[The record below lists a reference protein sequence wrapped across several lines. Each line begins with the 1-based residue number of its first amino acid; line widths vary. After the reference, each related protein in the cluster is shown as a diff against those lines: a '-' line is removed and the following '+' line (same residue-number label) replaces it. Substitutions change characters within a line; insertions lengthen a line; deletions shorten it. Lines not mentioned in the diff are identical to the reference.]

1 MFGSDILDVVVG
13 LIFVFLLVSMMCSA
27 IREGLEA
34 FLKTR
39 ATHLEQGIR
48 ELLHDPHAAGLAKQ
62 LFQHPLVASLYSGE
76 YQPPKFSDWWP
87 TALTRGRK
95 LPAYIP
101 SRNFALALMDMA
113 ARGPV
118 IDAGTADP
126 DAGALTF
133 ENVRANVAS
142 ISSPVVQR
150 AMLAALDTAQ
160 GDLQKAQANLE
171 AWYDSSMDRVS
182 GWYKRSTQWILF
194 VIGLLVAVAMNVNT
208 LTIADYL
215 HHNKA
220 TRDALV
226 TPGRSGREG
235 SEFSEW
241 DVRQMRNAKSQK
253 RSCRSGGTRRASPVQ
268 WKWPFIANSR
278 ILLWSLVGWLITALA
293 ASLGAPFWFD
303 ILNKVMV
310 IRSTV
315 KPHEKSG
322 EESSEDRQTGKDKQA
337 TSGGTTP
344 GAPTSPPAQ
353 PIAPLTPLPAPSAGV
368 PPLPQS
374 TAAIDP
380 EHLDGCDVD
389 FNDVT
394 TDEEL
399 PAAEG
404 GVA

>member
-13 LIFVFLLVSMMCSA
+13 LIFLFLLVSVMCSA

-48 ELLHDPHAAGLAKQ
+48 QLLHDPSASGLAKQ
-62 LFQHPLVASLYSGE
+62 LFEHPLVAGLYSGQ
-76 YQPPKFSDWWP
+76 YQAPKFSDWWP

-113 ARGPV
+113 ARGPG
-118 IDAGTADP
+118 IDAGTAHP

-142 ISSPVVQR
+142 ISSPAVQR

-220 TRDALV
+220 TRDALAARAEAAAKDPNFPNG
-226 TPGRSGREG
+226 TFTDAKREIAEAKLPIG
-235 SEFSEW
+235 W
-241 DVRQMRNAKSQK
+241 DKTN
-253 RSCRSGGTRRASPVQ
+253 SPVQ
-268 WKWPFIANSR
+268 WNWPFIADSR
-278 ILLWSLVGWLITALA
+278 ILLGSLVGWLITALA

-322 EESSEDRQTGKDKQA
+322 EESSEDRQTGKDKRGTSDGA
-337 TSGGTTP
+337 TSGP
-344 GAPTSPPAQ
+344 ASPPAQ
-353 PIAPLTPLPAPSAGV
+353 PTASVTPPPALSPGA

-380 EHLDGCDVD
+380 NHLDGCDVD
-389 FNDVT
+389 FDDVT